1 MALADRPT
9 RPTPAGPRCG
19 IAVLMET
26 MPADDLATLTAW
38 LADKSIQGSTIARN
52 LTAEGY
58 EVKADKLRHHRK
70 GDCSCGAR

>member
-9 RPTPAGPRCG
+9 RRNLPGTPCRIGEYLAK
-19 IAVLMET
+19 
-26 MPADDLATLTAW
+26 MPADDRDTLLAW
-38 LADKSIQGSTIARN
+38 LADETIQGSVIARN

-58 EVKADKLRHHRK
+58 KTSGDTLRHHRN